1 MSKMK
6 CISNNIR
13 FVFAFRKKNQNFSHQ
28 IFWPL
33 WPFKNRH
40 PIQVNDL
47 GSCHPMWPHHMI
59 AWQLHF
65 GISSKFKIFQ
75 TWNFMTE
82 FHDSWRLQFHL
93 KISSGEFQSPFL
105 QILVL
110 HLFSFLFFYS
120 RPFFI
125 ISSSCLMD
133 NLLFSVL
140 YLLTNS
146 SSTGSS
152 SSGIF
157 FTIFCSIFWLGR
169 SSESNFN
176 SFSWASLSFFSSGAL
191 FALSLASQ
199 FSKKQIWGDIHSPA
213 SSKLRFFI
221 FPQKWPFS
229 PQKG

>member
-1 MSKMK
+1 MYRWCQKW
-6 CISNNIR
+6 N
-13 FVFAFRKKNQNFSHQ
+13 AFQTIFGSYLHFEKNQNFCHQ
-28 IFWPL
+28 IFWWPL

-40 PIQVNDL
+40 LMHVKVVAIPCDMMSHSL
-47 GSCHPMWPHHMI
+47 
-59 AWQLHF
+59 ATF
-65 GISSKFKIFQ
+65 GISLKFKIFKK
-75 TWNFMTE
+75 WNFMK
-82 FHDSWRLQFHL
+82 FHDSTEDVFMFHL
-93 KISSGEFQSPFL
+93 KSSSGELQSPFL

-221 FPQKWPFS
+221 FR
-229 PQKG
+229 

>member
-1 MSKMK
+1 
-6 CISNNIR
+6 
-13 FVFAFRKKNQNFSHQ
+13 
-28 IFWPL
+28 
-33 WPFKNRH
+33 
-40 PIQVNDL
+40 
-47 GSCHPMWPHHMI
+47 MI
-59 AWQLHF
+59 PEDFFQL
-65 GISSKFKIFQ
+65 KFQ
-75 TWNFMTE
+75 
-82 FHDSWRLQFHL
+82 L
-93 KISSGEFQSPFL
+93 KISSGELQSPFL

-133 NLLFSVL
+133 NLSYSLSSVL
-140 YLLTNS
+140 TTNS

-199 FSKKQIWGDIHSPA
+199 FSKKQI
-213 SSKLRFFI
+213 
-221 FPQKWPFS
+221 
-229 PQKG
+229 

>member
-1 MSKMK
+1 MYRWCQKW
-6 CISNNIR
+6 N
-13 FVFAFRKKNQNFSHQ
+13 AFQTIFGSYLHFKKKSEFLSSD
-28 IFWPL
+28 FWPL
-33 WPFKNRH
+33 WPFKDRH

-65 GISSKFKIFQ
+65 GISSKFKIFK

-93 KISSGEFQSPFL
+93 KISSGEFQSLFL

-140 YLLTNS
+140 YLLS
-146 SSTGSS
+146 YWQILLLPDLLLPGSS
-152 SSGIF
+152 S
-157 FTIFCSIFWLGR
+157 R
-169 SSESNFN
+169 SS
-176 SFSWASLSFFSSGAL
+176 ARCSGSEDL
-191 FALSLASQ
+191 QNRTSTRSVGLL
-199 FSKKQIWGDIHSPA
+199 
-213 SSKLRFFI
+213 
-221 FPQKWPFS
+221 
-229 PQKG
+229 